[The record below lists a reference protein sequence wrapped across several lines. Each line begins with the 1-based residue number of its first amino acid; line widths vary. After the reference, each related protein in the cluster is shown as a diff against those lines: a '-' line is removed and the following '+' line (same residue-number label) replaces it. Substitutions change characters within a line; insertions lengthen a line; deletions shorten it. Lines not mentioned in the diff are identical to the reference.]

1 MARFDRLFDLGQLLD
16 DSAIAFQPENRAAQ
30 GREPRFVKHPTPH
43 LGATRV
49 VPARPVK
56 ERDVGVVPLAARRD
70 SLMTVAH
77 GLARSQA
84 GQPNGRWDDKKYN
97 QVELRNER
105 VPPPAERPRQH
116 PRRRL
121 RERG

>member
-1 MARFDRLFDLGQLLD
+1 M
-16 DSAIAFQPENRAAQ
+16 
-30 GREPRFVKHPTPH
+30 KHSTPH

-49 VPARPVK
+49 VPSGPVK
-56 ERDVGVVPLAARRD
+56 EGDVGVVPLAARCD
-70 SLMTVAH
+70 SLMAVAH

-105 VPPPAERPRQH
+105 VSPPA
-116 PRRRL
+116 
-121 RERG
+121 

>member
-1 MARFDRLFDLGQLLD
+1 MTRLDRLFDPGQLLGD
-16 DSAIAFQPENRAAQ
+16 GTIAFQPENRAAQ
-30 GREPRFVKHPTPH
+30 GREPSFVKSSTPH
-43 LGATRV
+43 LGAT
-49 VPARPVK
+49 PIIPTGPVK

-70 SLMTVAH
+70 SLMAVAH

-105 VPPPAERPRQH
+105 VSPPAERPRQH